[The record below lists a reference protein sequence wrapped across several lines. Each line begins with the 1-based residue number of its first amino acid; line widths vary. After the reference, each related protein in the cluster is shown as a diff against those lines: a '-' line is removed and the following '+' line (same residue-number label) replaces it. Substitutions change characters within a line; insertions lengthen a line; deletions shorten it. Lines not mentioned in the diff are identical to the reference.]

1 MGDAME
7 NLDDIM
13 KQMNKEFAT
22 DIADRDVTLEPR
34 IVQQKED
41 VLYIKNPGF
50 DWGFNQILNLTSHD
64 VSALTISLQEK
75 QAIALLLRRQEG
87 LTDSQGITQAKD
99 FKVNLNWGAVQTATG
114 LNIQSTIDT

>member
-114 LNIQSTIDT
+114 LNIQSTEDT